1 MLHRKKWM
9 PIAIVVLAVQAI
21 LEIYALASVARLN
34 MVPSK
39 YMLVVVMVVALSLFL
54 TAALL
59 FSGMKEHKVGRARQ
73 ARRIIAI
80 VLAVIFGFGSVMA
93 ASMAQEL
100 KTSVDKVT
108 DNQTPSAMVG
118 VYVLSDDAAQQ
129 IEDAADYNFGIM
141 ENYDTDNTSKALDS
155 LKALFGKDAETTS
168 VAGVA
173 ECAKALYDGDVDAA
187 LINEAYVSI
196 LSDYDEYSTFS
207 TDTKLLYE
215 IPVYSESDSSDESG
229 DSVQAVTSST
239 SASDLNFDTLES
251 DAAEGVSSITTE
263 PFVMYISG
271 SDTRSEILDT
281 SRSDVN
287 ILMAVNPTTKQ
298 VLLINTPRDYYI
310 DNPAGGGAKDKLTHC
325 GIYGVDCSI
334 EALEN
339 LYSTDVSYY
348 MQINFTG
355 FEQLIDS
362 IGGITIYSPEDFTAS
377 QTSEYHFNEGENYVN
392 GAEALAFAR
401 ERYSFASG
409 DRQRGENQ
417 MEVIR
422 AVIDKVTSGTTVL
435 THYSDILS
443 SLQDMMVTNMTADE
457 ISELVK
463 MQLNDG
469 ASWDVEKYSVSGSD
483 AHKTTYS
490 MPNSTA
496 YVMIP
501 YEDDVAQATELL
513 QKILSG
519 EEITEE
525 DVSSS
530 S

>member
-39 YMLVVVMVVALSLFL
+39 YMLVVVMVVAMSLFL

-108 DNQTPSAMVG
+108 DDQTPSAMVG
-118 VYVLSDDAAQQ
+118 VYVMSDDAAQQ

-187 LINEAYVSI
+187 LINEAYASI

-215 IPVYSESDSSDESG
+215 IPVYSESDSSEES
-229 DSVQAVTSST
+229 DNSVQAVTSS
-239 SASDLNFDTLES
+239 SLADLNFDTVES
-251 DAAEGVSSITTE
+251 DAAEGVSSVTTE

-310 DNPAGGGAKDKLTHC
+310 DNPAGDGAKDKLTHC

-355 FEQLIDS
+355 FEKLIDA
-362 IGGITIYSPEDFTAS
+362 IGGITVEIPEDFSAGGYTFTKG
-377 QTSEYHFNEGENYVN
+377 QMTLD
-392 GAEALAFAR
+392 GAEALVFAR
-401 ERYSFASG
+401 ERHSFASG
-409 DRQRGENQ
+409 DRQRGKDQ

-469 ASWDVEKYSVSGSD
+469 ASWDVEKYAVSGSD
-483 AHKTTYS
+483 ARKTTYS